1 MGPAAQEPVPLS
13 PEPAGP
19 GRNRARPVR
28 LVAHLALLI
37 ALAAAGAHRAGP
49 LPPLGPLLDP
59 VRGIW
64 SVARQAELPREAR
77 GRIPGLEAPVEVRY
91 DDRGVPHIYAASELD
106 AIRAL
111 GYVVARDRLFQL
123 ELQWRAGAGRLAELL
138 GPRALATDRAMR
150 AVGLPWAAERKLAA
164 GDPAGPDARLLRAY
178 ADGVNAWLDG
188 LGPGGVPF
196 EYHLLGARPT
206 RWEPIFGL
214 HLLHRMGW
222 TLAYNELELVQDA
235 ARRALGAS
243 AADALYPVNSP
254 IQEPV
259 VPNGQSAPRFEGGKL
274 PAPQRSPTGSET
286 PTRRIR
292 ETRSGP
298 PVPPPPGP
306 AVSPVPLPASNT
318 WAVAPARTAAG
329 HALLAGDPHLD
340 LTLPSIWY
348 EAHLV
353 VPGRLD
359 VYGVT
364 IPGAPAIVLGFNRD
378 VAWSMTNTD
387 ADVLDRYREV
397 VDDGASPSRYRLDGA
412 WRPLAIREEIYRGPG
427 GVTLARDTLRFT
439 HRGPLQRYRDGWLSI
454 RWTVLE
460 PRGGFGGL
468 LRAARARSVAEW
480 LAATADYAAPSQN
493 MLVAD
498 RAGTIAIRA
507 TGLFPVRPSGRGDT
521 LQDGTSSR
529 NDWTG
534 FWPLAEYPAAVA
546 PDQGYLASANQQPL
560 DPRANPRYLSAHWYS
575 PWRALRINR
584 LLRSHQRLTPD
595 DMRRFQ
601 TDPGS
606 EAAELIVPALL
617 AAAGRRP
624 ADDTLARA
632 ARLLAE
638 WDRRYTP
645 ENTRAVLFEAAL
657 DALRELLWD
666 ELDALDPALPRPADA
681 ILVALLQDPSNP
693 WWDNR
698 ETPGRDDRDAVLAR
712 ALKEGYRRTAA
723 RYGPPQD
730 SAWVWSRIRQAN
742 IHHLLGIPALSALGI
757 PVQGGP
763 GTLSP
768 SSGGGGFGSSW
779 RMVVELGPELRAWG
793 IYPGGQSGNPAS
805 RRYLDR
811 LPRWEAGALDALRFP
826 RGPAELNRPA
836 ARLTLEPAS

>member
-1 MGPAAQEPVPLS
+1 MGPAAQAPVPLS
-13 PEPAGP
+13 PGPAG
-19 GRNRARPVR
+19 RARLVR
-28 LVAHLALLI
+28 LVAHLVL
-37 ALAAAGAHRAGP
+37 LAALGVAGAYRTGP

-64 SVARQAELPREAR
+64 SVARQAELPREAE
-77 GRIPGLEAPVEVRY
+77 GRIPGLEARVEVRY
-91 DDRGVPHIYAASELD
+91 DDRGVPHIFAASEPD

-123 ELQWRAGAGRLAELL
+123 ELQWRAGAGRLTELL
-138 GPRALATDRAMR
+138 GPRALALDRAMR
-150 AVGLPWAAERKLAA
+150 ALGLPWAAERKLAA
-164 GDPAGPDARLLRAY
+164 LDPAGPEARLLRAY
-178 ADGVNAWLDG
+178 ADGVNAWLDRLGRGG
-188 LGPGGVPF
+188 LPF
-196 EYHLLGARPT
+196 EYHLLGTRPA
-206 RWEPIFGL
+206 RWEPICSI

-235 ARRALGAS
+235 ARRALGAA

-259 VPNGQSAPRFEGGKL
+259 VPNGRTAPRFEWGRL
-274 PAPQRSPTGSET
+274 PAPEPGPVASG
-286 PTRRIR
+286 TRTRGADGA
-292 ETRSGP
+292 RSGP
-298 PVPPPPGP
+298 ALLPPRAP
-306 AVSPVPLPASNT
+306 AIAPVPLPASNN

-397 VDDGASPSRYRLDGA
+397 VDDGASPTRYRLDGA
-412 WRPLAIREEIYRGPG
+412 WRPLAFREEIYRGPG
-427 GVTLARDTLRFT
+427 GDTLARDTLRFT
-439 HRGPLQRYRDGWLSI
+439 YRGPLQRHRDGWLSI

-460 PRGGFGGL
+460 PGSGFGSL
-468 LRAARARSVAEW
+468 LRAAQARSAAEW
-480 LAATADYAAPSQN
+480 LAATSDYAAPSQN

-498 RAGTIAIRA
+498 RTGTIAIRA
-507 TGLFPVRPSGRGDT
+507 TGLFPIRPSGRGDT
-521 LQDGTSSR
+521 LQDGTGTR

-546 PDQGYLASANQQPL
+546 PRQGYLASANQQPL
-560 DPRANPRYLSAHWYS
+560 DPRVNPRYLSAHWYA

-584 LLRSHQRLTPD
+584 LLRGGQRLTPD

-624 ADDTLARA
+624 VDDTLARA

-638 WDRRYTP
+638 WDRRYTR

-657 DALRELLWD
+657 GALRELLWD
-666 ELDALDPALPRPADA
+666 ELDALEPALPRPADA
-681 ILVALLQDPSNP
+681 ILVALLHDPSNP

-698 ETPGRDDRDAVLAR
+698 ETPERDDRDAVLAR
-712 ALKEGYRRTAA
+712 ALREGYRRTVA
-723 RYGPPQD
+723 RYGP
-730 SAWVWSRIRQAN
+730 AEGGGWVWSRIRHAN
-742 IHHLLGIPALSALGI
+742 IRHLLGIPALSALGI

-763 GTLSP
+763 GTLNP

-805 RRYLDR
+805 PRYLDR
-811 LPRWEAGALDALRFP
+811 LSRWEAGALDALRFP
-826 RGPAELNRPA
+826 RAPAEVSGPA
-836 ARLTLEPAS
+836 ARLSLEPAS